1 MTKTRRISL
10 LILSVLLSAVTVVS
24 GFTVYRELSLQ
35 QKEKEDFAAL
45 AKLVQITSPK
55 PQQFDEKQS
64 PSDDKPEPVRSLAP
78 LFAQNSDCIGW
89 LSIPDTQLNYP
100 VMYTPEARRNTYAG
114 ILTAG
119 TVKAASR
126 FWTTGAIRAAP
137 TA

>member
-89 LSIPDTQLNYP
+89 LSIPDTQLP
-100 VMYTPEARRNTYAG
+100 PMREISLLRWWTMKRRSNAFTGTRNGNASAF
-114 ILTAG
+114 IPKTAG
-119 TVKAASR
+119 
-126 FWTTGAIRAAP
+126 
-137 TA
+137 

>member
-55 PQQFDEKQS
+55 PVS
-64 PSDDKPEPVRSLAP
+64 YTHLTLPTSDLV
-78 LFAQNSDCIGW
+78 
-89 LSIPDTQLNYP
+89 
-100 VMYTPEARRNTYAG
+100 
-114 ILTAG
+114 
-119 TVKAASR
+119 
-126 FWTTGAIRAAP
+126 
-137 TA
+137 